1 MTGFVREF
9 QMKFNIAVGLLAV
22 SLALSAAAAG
32 ADTYIRPGKDGPQE
46 INVVIQ
52 EGQLFC
58 TRVSDGFEMCN
69 GMTENEDHTWTGPNM
84 RHPDMP
90 EFMKFRGTVSFT
102 GNGLTIKGCALV
114 FCDSENWTKG

>member
-1 MTGFVREF
+1 
-9 QMKFNIAVGLLAV
+9 MKKQFAGGLLAAT
-22 SLALSAAAAG
+22 LALSAAAAE
-32 ADTYIRPGKDGPQE
+32 AETYIRPGKEGPQE

-52 EGQLFC
+52 NGQLFC

-90 EFMKFRGTVSFT
+90 EFMKFRGTVYFT
-102 GNGLTIKGCALV
+102 VDGLTIKGCALV
-114 FCDSENWTKG
+114 FCDSESWTKG